1 MGEER
6 RIERLEFELA
16 EAGTDILDL
25 RKQLAEALA
34 DCAATSYKLSEAF
47 DELVVY
53 ELQLADARAEI
64 ERRNNGHDLLFSTF
78 SQLRE
83 EHEML
88 KTELAERGRLIEQ
101 MKKLLKAVECSEFEG
116 PICFDVDGKNWFDAR
131 EAALAAAER
140 GGK

>member
-47 DELVVY
+47 DELVAY

-83 EHEML
+83 ML
-88 KTELAERGRLIEQ
+88 KTELAERDKLIEQ
-101 MKKLLKAVECSEFEG
+101 M
-116 PICFDVDGKNWFDAR
+116 R
-131 EAALAAAER
+131 EALTWALTEARSTHGEQLIKAALRAAD